1 MTQKPP
7 NRCRLVLIAPQSRD
21 LDTLAAQIEQACA
34 GGDVASLILPQF
46 DMLEAE
52 FQDLAERIVPPV
64 QERGIAVV
72 IAGAPRIAARSKAD
86 GIHVDGPH
94 ADLADAISRYQQTMM
109 VGAGGARDRDRALE
123 LGELR
128 PDYLFFGRFGYD
140 SKPEPHPRNLALG
153 RWWSEMIE
161 IPCIVLAGSRIG
173 SVVEV
178 AQTGAEFVAAS
189 AAVFAED
196 ADPQAAVAEI
206 NRLLDETVSARETPR

>member
-1 MTQKPP
+1 MTEKPP

-21 LDTLAAQIEQACA
+21 LDTLAAQLERACA

-52 FQDLAERIVPPV
+52 FQDLAERIVPTA
-64 QERGIAVV
+64 QARGVAVV
-72 IAGAPRIAARSKAD
+72 IAGAPRIAARAKAD
-86 GIHVDGPH
+86 GIHVDTGH
-94 ADLADAISRYQQTMM
+94 ADLADAVSRYQPAMM
-109 VGAGGARDRDRALE
+109 VGAGGGRDRDRALE

-140 SKPEPHPRNLALG
+140 SKPDPHPRNLALG

-161 IPCIVLAGSRIG
+161 IPCLVLAGSRIG

-178 AQTGAEFVAAS
+178 ARTGAEFVAAS
-189 AAVFAED
+189 TAVFAED
-196 ADPQAAVAEI
+196 ADPAAAVAEI
-206 NRLLDETVSARETPR
+206 NRLLDDTASGHGTTR